1 MTAEVAVS
9 KLAKLVPIM
18 CALASLAACQTT
30 GSQKRDSGQDA
41 VSARQPKSSVSQ
53 TRTNFSDALTCMDDL
68 FLKYG
73 TGNAGV
79 GIAITSNGIT
89 DETGEIYAGTRDMLI
104 TGISK
109 MSRKSR
115 AFRYIDYSTND
126 LLRLYKLQQ
135 RTDYN
140 IPDFYVRG
148 AVTQLDSRAVSEGA
162 GGGVTAFGISFGAGV
177 DTNKS
182 VISVDMSVGG
192 VEDAEILPYTSSSNS
207 MVTALR
213 GKALD
218 ADLKGSEL
226 FNESFGVNIDISQD
240 KSEGNAQAVRNLIE
254 FGLIETLGKFTQV
267 PYWRCIGVAET
278 NRKVAEQIDDWYY
291 SMEEVERVSFA
302 QSTLSSLEY
311 YIGPVNGVM
320 SDSLRDAIGR
330 YQAASGLQA
339 NEQIDIDFYR
349 SLVENDASAD
359 DDPPSIGGLG
369 SSPVASHAGGESKL
383 TILKEPNKPTL
394 KPEEQYAFRVAAG
407 SPSFVY
413 CYYEDGNS
421 DVYRVF
427 PNRFEP
433 NALLTKNRIIALGY
447 PKSLVKFFAG
457 SSGSKESLVCF
468 SSSTEIGLLLPT
480 YLKAQ
485 DLEPLPL
492 NGGLVE
498 LAQIFS
504 DRETAASPI
513 TVTAAEYV
521 VE

>member
-1 MTAEVAVS
+1 MNKFV
-9 KLAKLVPIM
+9 KLVSAM
-18 CALASLAACQTT
+18 CALATLAACQTT
-30 GSQKRDSGQDA
+30 ASQKRESGQDA
-41 VSARQPKSSVSQ
+41 ISARQPNSPVSQ

-79 GIAITSNGIT
+79 GIAITSNGIS
-89 DETGEIYAGTRDMLI
+89 DETGEIFAGTRDMLI

-115 AFRYIDYSTND
+115 AFKYIDYSAHD
-126 LLRLYKLQQ
+126 LLRLYKLEQ
-135 RTDYN
+135 RSEYN
-140 IPDFYVRG
+140 IPDFYLRG
-148 AVTQLDSRAVSEGA
+148 AITQLDSRAVSEGA
-162 GGGVTAFGISFGAGV
+162 GGGFTAFGISLGAGV
-177 DTNKS
+177 DANKS

-192 VEDAEILPYTSSSNS
+192 VKDAEILPYTSSSNS

-213 GKALD
+213 GRALD

-267 PYWRCIGVAET
+267 PYWRCIGIAET

-291 SMEEVERVSFA
+291 SMADAERINFA
-302 QSTLSSLEY
+302 QSTLSSLNY
-311 YIGPVNGVM
+311 YFGPEDGVM
-320 SDSLRDAIGR
+320 SDALGDAIGR

-349 SLVENDASAD
+349 SLVKNEAGAD
-359 DDPPSIGGLG
+359 GNPPSIGSLD
-369 SSPVASHAGGESKL
+369 SSPVASHAGLEAKL
-383 TILKEPNKPTL
+383 TILKEPNKPKL
-394 KPEEQYAFRVAAG
+394 EPEEQYAFRVAAG

-433 NALLTKNRIIALGY
+433 NALLTKNRIISLGY

-468 SSSTEIGLLLPT
+468 SSSTEVGLLLPT
-480 YLKAQ
+480 HLKGQ

-492 NGGLVE
+492 NGGLLE
-498 LAQIFS
+498 LAKIYS
-504 DRETAASPI
+504 DRESATSPI